1 MADLFAPPSDLS
13 FAPPPISHP
22 ASSPPVPATIH
33 DDATGDD
40 AYLRRMQ
47 ISEKDVAFEPAPP
60 GQTTDARSVLPPLSP
75 QPRSTNDPPPR
86 QAEALPQPVQTRTN
100 ISRAPV
106 RYAFP
111 AAVSNLSPPLAK
123 GETDLELDDKGPD
136 AGEGENEN
144 PRSLRPGQKDFAKRF
159 MSRHGWSK
167 GSGLG
172 ASGSG
177 ITAPLQVQ
185 VEKQKKRPDSEG
197 GGFVGPGGMGKIMG
211 AKRTTRDT
219 QEGKFGPMSEVIM
232 LEGMLKGMDLDLEME
247 AQNGGLIQ
255 EIGEECGDKVK
266 SLPPLE
272 LASHSLKTDAVWKSR
287 EGLYQ
292 SWRRES
298 ESRLCEVH
306 QSTVCVA
313 SKS

>member
-1 MADLFAPPSDLS
+1 MVDLFAPPSDLS

-22 ASSPPVPATIH
+22 APSSPIPAMTQ

-47 ISEKDVAFEPAPP
+47 KSGRDIAFESSSP
-60 GQTTDARSVLPPLSP
+60 GQNPNAPTSLPQLSP
-75 QPRSTNDPPPR
+75 QSRSFKGPPAHE
-86 QAEALPQPVQTRTN
+86 AEALPEPVQTRTN
-100 ISRAPV
+100 VSRAPV

-111 AAVSNLSPPLAK
+111 AAPSNLPPPPAK
-123 GETDLELDDKGPD
+123 GETELDLEDKGLD
-136 AGEGENEN
+136 AGEGENEM

-159 MSRHGWSK
+159 MSKHGWSK

-197 GGFVGPGGMGKIMG
+197 GGFVGPGGMGKIVG
-211 AKRTTRDT
+211 GKRTARDT

-232 LEGMLKGMDLDLEME
+232 LEGMLNGMDLDLEME

-255 EIGEECGDKVK
+255 EIGEECGNKVGK
-266 SLPPLE
+266 SSPTGSCQS
-272 LASHSLKTDAVWKSR
+272 LAKA
-287 EGLYQ
+287 
-292 SWRRES
+292 RRSMEES
-298 ESRLCEVH
+298 NGSSSVVEARTK
-306 QSTVCVA
+306 TVCM
-313 SKS
+313 

>member
-47 ISEKDVAFEPAPP
+47 ISEKDIAFEPAPP
-60 GQTTDARSVLPPLSP
+60 AQNPDARSVLPPLSP
-75 QPRSTNDPPPR
+75 QPRSSNDPPPR

-111 AAVSNLSPPLAK
+111 AAPSNPSPPLAK
-123 GETDLELDDKGPD
+123 GETDLEMDDQRSD

-197 GGFVGPGGMGKIMG
+197 GGFVGPGGMGKIVG

-255 EIGEECGDKVK
+255 EIGEECGNKVK
-266 SLPPLE
+266 SLAPLE
-272 LASHSLKTDAVWKSR
+272 LASHSLKTGAVWKSR

-298 ESRLCEVH
+298 KSRLCEVH
-306 QSTVCVA
+306 QSIVCVA